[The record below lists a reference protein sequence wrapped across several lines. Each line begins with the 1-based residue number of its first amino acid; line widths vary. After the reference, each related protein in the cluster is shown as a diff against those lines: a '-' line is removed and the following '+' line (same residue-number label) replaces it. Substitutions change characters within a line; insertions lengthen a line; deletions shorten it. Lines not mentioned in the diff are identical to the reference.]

1 MQFKQFYLG
10 CLSILILASMA
21 AVILASCQSRPTRQA
36 DSPTLVT
43 KTGVSEITPE
53 EARPAVEA
61 AYSQFIDVRTPEEY
75 AAGHA
80 YRARNIPLDTLMT
93 NLDKLEK
100 NEPVYLI
107 CQTGRRSLEAARMLN
122 EAGFPQT
129 ISIAGGTA
137 AWQTAGL
144 PMAGDES
151 KSKVGLEE
159 RTVNALISALEDE
172 RRAEATYR
180 AVLNKYADARPFAN
194 VIEAEKRHQ
203 SFLLPLFEK
212 YGVAVPA
219 NQFDPANIPVP
230 DSIAEACKAGVTAEN
245 ENIALYDGFLGF
257 VKEQDIRE
265 VFERLQNASRENH
278 LPAFTRCADGRLGR
292 GQQGQ
297 R

>member
-1 MQFKQFYLG
+1 MK
-10 CLSILILASMA
+10 ILILASMA
-21 AVILASCQSRPTRQA
+21 AIILAGCQSRPTRQT
-36 DSPTLVT
+36 DSPPLVT
-43 KTGVSEITPE
+43 KTGVSEITAE
-53 EARPAVEA
+53 QARPAVEA

-80 YRARNIPLDTLMT
+80 YRARNIPLDTLMA
-93 NLDKLEK
+93 NLDMLEK

-129 ISIAGGTA
+129 ISIAGGTT
-137 AWQTAGL
+137 AWQAAGL

-151 KSKVGLEE
+151 KNSRLEE
-159 RTVNALISALEDE
+159 RTVNALISSLEDE
-172 RRAEATYR
+172 RRAEATYQ
-180 AVLNKYADARPFAN
+180 AVLNKYTDARPFVN

-230 DSIAEACKAGVTAEN
+230 ESITEACKTGVTAEN

-265 VFERLQNASRENH
+265 VFELLRNASRDNH
-278 LPAFTRCADGRLGR
+278 LPAFTRCAEGRMGR
-292 GQQGQ
+292 S